1 MSVLSF
7 GVSFISFV
15 FNTVIASILRFT
27 EFSKCSSNCFL
38 KMITFAKERF
48 QTPLRC
54 DSYVA
59 YALLFV

>member
-15 FNTVIASILRFT
+15 FNTIAFVLHLT

-38 KMITFAKERF
+38 KMITFAKECF
-48 QTPLRC
+48 SNP
-54 DSYVA
+54 VA
-59 YALLFV
+59 L